1 MNRGELS
8 LYPDLAIVM
17 AENGYTYNEYVAA
30 ANDDDWE
37 CMFITPKEKYAKL
50 IEHFTPEE

>member
-1 MNRGELS
+1 MTRGELS

-17 AENGYTYNEYVAA
+17 AENGYTYNDYVAA

-37 CMFITPKEKYAKL
+37 CMFITPKEKYVKL